1 MINISQLSKDGIGH
15 QLHGIFTL
23 MCMYNVYNYY
33 YDAYQYIENIKS
45 DNNSKRIEHIS
56 QFDNKQKLIDILLT
70 IHKNFIKEFKT
81 IKKDYLNYTKFQP
94 ILKLDDNE
102 NTLHYLDS
110 NLFFNKDFSNI
121 EDNETFV
128 KNYNIIKSIFRKSLD
143 ITKNFKQTD
152 IIIHIRYGNNAQQIN
167 AYNNI
172 YKRTNYWN
180 NIKNIIEKLVNN
192 NKKITIHTD
201 SITLDFLFKNLSNEK
216 KQLVTIINEYD
227 VLQTL
232 RDFINCKTLII
243 GFSSLSTLAGLL
255 SDNILIIPDD
265 KINKS
270 IGYDHSIL
278 NNNTLL
284 LSNVL

>member
-1 MINISQLSKDGIGH
+1 M
-15 QLHGIFTL
+15 
-23 MCMYNVYNYY
+23 
-33 YDAYQYIENIKS
+33 
-45 DNNSKRIEHIS
+45 
-56 QFDNKQKLIDILLT
+56 
-70 IHKNFIKEFKT
+70 
-81 IKKDYLNYTKFQP
+81 
-94 ILKLDDNE
+94 
-102 NTLHYLDS
+102 
-110 NLFFNKDFSNI
+110 
-121 EDNETFV
+121 
-128 KNYNIIKSIFRKSLD
+128 
-143 ITKNFKQTD
+143 
-152 IIIHIRYGNNAQQIN
+152 
-167 AYNNI
+167 
-172 YKRTNYWN
+172 
-180 NIKNIIEKLVNN
+180 
-192 NKKITIHTD
+192 
-201 SITLDFLFKNLSNEK
+201 SNEK